1 MRIWTLLLIVVFA
14 LLTVFALLN
23 VNAFLAPTSLSLGFT
38 LVQAPLGL
46 VMLGVVAL
54 VSAIFLA
61 FVAFVQ
67 GGALLEGRRL
77 AREMEAQRALADRA
91 EESRFVDLQGRLA
104 QTERALHQRIDRF
117 EEMVS
122 ARLAPVAPVAPLPP
136 TPE

>member
-14 LLTVFALLN
+14 FLTVFALLN

-38 LVQAPLGL
+38 QVQAPLGL

-61 FVAFVQ
+61 FVAYVQ

-77 AREMEAQRALADRA
+77 SREMEAQRTLADRA

-117 EEMVS
+117 EEVLLG
-122 ARLAPVAPVAPLPP
+122 RLSPAAPPLPP
-136 TPE
+136 TPQ